1 VSPDI
6 AVPGAAAPDFDLP
19 LEGGGYREL
28 RDVVHPGGGI
38 VVFFKT
44 ECATSALLLSRI
56 GPLAGALEA
65 EDRLFLAVA
74 QNEAPEV
81 ARFRQERGLLFPFA
95 CEKEPYPASRAYG
108 VVTVPTLFVIDGAGR
123 IAERV
128 EGFVKSEVL
137 ALGPAVEQAL
147 ALGDVP
153 PVLDRPEEL
162 PELKP
167 G

>member
-1 VSPDI
+1 MSVGT
-6 AVPGAAAPDFDLP
+6 AAPGSMAPDFDLP
-19 LEGGGYREL
+19 GLGGGYHEL

-44 ECATSALLLSRI
+44 ECPTSALLLSHI
-56 GPLAGALEA
+56 GPLADAVEK
-65 EDRLFLAVA
+65 EERLFLAVA
-74 QNEAPEV
+74 QNSEEEARKFQGEHGL
-81 ARFRQERGLLFPFA
+81 RFPIA
-95 CEKEPYPASRAYG
+95 CDQPPYAASRAYA
-108 VVTVPTLFVIDGAGR
+108 VLTVPTLFVIDGAGR

-147 ALGDVP
+147 ALGDIP
-153 PVLDRPEEL
+153 PVLERLDEL

>member
-1 VSPDI
+1 VSVGV
-6 AVPGAAAPDFDLP
+6 AVPGAKAPDFDLP

-44 ECATSALLLSRI
+44 ECETSVMLLSHI
-56 GPLAGALEA
+56 GPLARALES

-74 QNEAPEV
+74 QNEAQEV
-81 ARFRQERGLLFPFA
+81 AELRKEHGLAFPIA
-95 CEKEPYPASRAYG
+95 LEKQPYSASSAYD
-108 VVTVPTLFVIDGAGR
+108 VRTVPTLFVIDGAGVV
-123 IAERV
+123 AERV

-137 ALGPAVEQAL
+137 ALGVAVEQAL

-153 PVLDRPEEL
+153 PVLDRPDEL
-162 PELKP
+162 PGLRP

>member
-1 VSPDI
+1 MNP
-6 AVPGAAAPDFDLP
+6 AAPGAIAPDFDVRVL
-19 LEGGGYREL
+19 GGGYREL
-28 RDVVHPGGGI
+28 RDLVHPGGGI

-44 ECATSALLLSRI
+44 ECGTSALLLSRI
-56 GPLAGALEA
+56 GPLAEALARE
-65 EDRLFLAVA
+65 ERVFLAVA
-74 QNEAPEV
+74 QNGEAEV
-81 ARFRQERGLLFPFA
+81 RAFLEEHPLRIPVA
-95 CEKEPYPASRAYG
+95 CENPPYPASRAYA

-137 ALGPAVEQAL
+137 ALGPAAEQAL

-153 PVLDRPEEL
+153 PVLERPDEL

>member
-1 VSPDI
+1 VSVGV
-6 AVPGAAAPDFDLP
+6 AVPGAKAPDFDLP

-44 ECATSALLLSRI
+44 ECEASAMLLSHV
-56 GPLAGALEA
+56 GPLARALES

-74 QNEAPEV
+74 QNEAGEV
-81 ARFRQERGLLFPFA
+81 AAFREERGLAFPIA
-95 CEKEPYPASRAYG
+95 LEKPPYPASRAYD
-108 VVTVPTLFVIDGAGR
+108 VRTVPTLFVIDGAGR

-128 EGFVKSEVL
+128 EGFIKSEVL
-137 ALGPAVEQAL
+137 ALGVAVEQAL

-153 PVLDRPEEL
+153 SVLDRSDEL
-162 PELKP
+162 PEIRP

>member
-1 VSPDI
+1 MNPV
-6 AVPGAAAPDFDLP
+6 APGAIAPDFDVRVL
-19 LEGGGYREL
+19 GGGYREL
-28 RDVVHPGGGI
+28 RDLVHPGGGI

-44 ECATSALLLSRI
+44 ECETSALLLSRI
-56 GPLAGALEA
+56 GPLAGALARE
-65 EDRLFLAVA
+65 ERVFLAVA
-74 QNEAPEV
+74 QNTEGEV
-81 ARFRQERGLLFPFA
+81 RAFLEERPLRFPIA
-95 CEKEPYPASRAYG
+95 CENPPYPASRAYA

-137 ALGPAVEQAL
+137 ALGPAAEQAL

-153 PVLDRPEEL
+153 PVLERPDEL
-162 PELKP
+162 PDLKP

>member
-1 VSPDI
+1 VSLGV
-6 AVPGAAAPDFDLP
+6 AVPGAKAPDFDLP

-44 ECATSALLLSRI
+44 ECETSVMLLSHI
-56 GPLAGALEA
+56 WPLARALEK

-74 QNEAPEV
+74 QDDAPEV
-81 ARFRQERGLLFPFA
+81 AAFKRERGIGFPIA
-95 CEKEPYPASRAYG
+95 LEKPPYPASSAYD
-108 VVTVPTLFVIDGAGR
+108 VRTVPTLFVIDGAGM

-137 ALGPAVEQAL
+137 ALGAAVEQAL

-153 PVLDRPEEL
+153 PVLDHPDEL
-162 PELKP
+162 PALRP

>member
-1 VSPDI
+1 MSLGV
-6 AVPGAAAPDFDLP
+6 AVPGAKAPDFDLP

-44 ECATSALLLSRI
+44 ECETSAMLLSRI
-56 GPLAGALEA
+56 GPLARALEK

-74 QNEAPEV
+74 QDDAPEV
-81 ARFRQERGLLFPFA
+81 AAFKKEHGLAFPIA
-95 CEKEPYPASRAYG
+95 LEKPPYPASSAYD
-108 VVTVPTLFVIDGAGR
+108 VRTVPTLFVIDGAGVV
-123 IAERV
+123 AERV
-128 EGFVKSEVL
+128 EGFLKSEVL
-137 ALGPAVEQAL
+137 ALGAAVEQAL

-153 PVLDRPEEL
+153 PVLDRPDEL
-162 PELKP
+162 PELRP